1 MENMDTDLRLDRVNE
16 NLALCIE
23 DILRVADSYFN
34 HLLLFA

>member
-1 MENMDTDLRLDRVNE
+1 MENMDTDLRLERVNE

-23 DILRVADSYFN
+23 NILRVADSYFN